1 MGVLSV
7 VLTVFFV
14 ILCILLI
21 ILVLLQGDKS
31 SGMGLLGGSSQST
44 FGSSTSD
51 VITKITSVMVA
62 LFFIL
67 GVGLAVI
74 ESVKV
79 RSLSEG
85 IEKAGAA
92 GEIRKQEDA
101 TPVETQPEEAK

>member
-14 ILCILLI
+14 ILCVLLI

-62 LFFIL
+62 LFFAI
-67 GVGLAVI
+67 GIGLAVI

-92 GEIRKQEDA
+92 GEIRKQEESKPADA
-101 TPVETQPEEAK
+101 LPEETK